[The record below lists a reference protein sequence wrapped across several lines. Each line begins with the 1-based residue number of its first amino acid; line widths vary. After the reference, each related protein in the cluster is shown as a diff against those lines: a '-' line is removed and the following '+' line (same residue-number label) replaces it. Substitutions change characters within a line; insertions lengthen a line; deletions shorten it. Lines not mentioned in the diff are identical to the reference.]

1 MQINII
7 DETGKVV
14 GQHELPED
22 IFAQEVRQALLWE
35 CVKAQRAS
43 WRRGTH
49 ATKTRANVSGG
60 GAKPLK
66 QKGTGQARQGSIRA
80 PNHVGGGTVFGP
92 QPRSYA
98 YRLPRTA
105 RRAALVS
112 ALSLRASEG
121 KIMLLQNSTMAV
133 PRTKSMV
140 ALFEA
145 LGNPSH
151 LVVDQKNENLR
162 RSVRNLTRSKCL
174 DVSGLNVYDILNH
187 SALILTTAA
196 LEEIIRR
203 VRGQVDGQETQQA
216 AA

>member
-1 MQINII
+1 MRVNIV
-7 DETGKVV
+7 DSLGSVTG
-14 GQHELPED
+14 QFELPDD
-22 IFAQEVRQALLWE
+22 IFAVEVKEALLWE

-49 ATKTRANVSGG
+49 ATKKRGQVSGG

-66 QKGTGQARQGSIRA
+66 QKGSGQARQGSIRA

-92 QPRSYA
+92 QPRDYS

-105 RRAALVS
+105 RRAALCC

-121 KIMLLQNSTMAV
+121 QVMMLAAEPMAT
-133 PRTKSMV
+133 PNTKAMV
-140 ALFEA
+140 RFFGALATES
-145 LGNPSH
+145 N
-151 LVVDQKNENLR
+151 LVVDQDHESLR
-162 RSVRNLTRSKCL
+162 RSVRNLTHSKCL

-187 SALILTTAA
+187 GTLILTARA

-203 VRGQVDGQETQQA
+203 IRGQADEASSSLA

>member
-1 MQINII
+1 MQVNVINNQ
-7 DETGKVV
+7 GKVT
-14 GQHELPED
+14 GQTELPDD
-22 IFAQEVRQALLWE
+22 IFSVEVREALLWE

-60 GAKPLK
+60 GAKPFK
-66 QKGTGQARQGSIRA
+66 QKGTGQARQGSNRA

-92 QPRSYA
+92 QPRDYS

-105 RRAALVS
+105 RRAALCS

-121 KIMLLQNSTMAV
+121 KIMMLEGSQMAE
-133 PRTKSMV
+133 PKTKAMV
-140 ALFEA
+140 SFFAT
-145 LGNPSH
+145 LGNPSN
-151 LVVDQKNENLR
+151 LVVDQDNENLR
-162 RSVRNLTRSKCL
+162 RSVRNLTHSKCL

-187 SALILTTAA
+187 STLILTSSA

-203 VRGQVDGQETQQA
+203 IRGVVGDDVSGQVA
-216 AA
+216 A

>member
-1 MQINII
+1 MQINVI

-14 GQHELPED
+14 GQHELPDD
-22 IFAQEVRQALLWE
+22 IFAQEVREALLWE

-49 ATKTRANVSGG
+49 QTKTRANVSGG

-66 QKGTGQARQGSIRA
+66 QKGTGQARQGSTRA

-92 QPRSYA
+92 HPRSYA

-105 RRAALVS
+105 RRAALCS
-112 ALSLRASEG
+112 ALSLRAGEG
-121 KIMLLQNSTMAV
+121 KILLLQNSEMAA
-133 PRTKSMV
+133 PKTKAMV
-140 ALFEA
+140 ALFST
-145 LGNPSH
+145 LGGPSH
-151 LVVDQKNENLR
+151 LVVDQNNENLR

-187 SALILTTAA
+187 STLILTTAA
-196 LEEIIRR
+196 LEEIVRR
-203 VRGQVDGQETQQA
+203 VRGQVDGTETQA
-216 AA
+216 AAA

>member
-1 MQINII
+1 MQVNIV
-7 DETGKVV
+7 DETGAVT
-14 GQHELPED
+14 GQLELPED
-22 IFAQEVRQALLWE
+22 IFAVEVKQALLWE

-49 ATKTRANVSGG
+49 ATKKRGQVSGG

-66 QKGTGQARQGSIRA
+66 QKGSGQARQGSIRA

-92 QPRSYA
+92 QPRDYS

-105 RRAALVS
+105 RRAALCC

-121 KIMLLQNSTMAV
+121 QVMMLAASPMDKPN
-133 PRTKSMV
+133 TKAMV
-140 ALFEA
+140 RLFGALATES
-145 LGNPSH
+145 N
-151 LVVDQKNENLR
+151 LVVDQGNENMR
-162 RSVRNLTRSKCL
+162 RSVRNLTHSKCL

-187 SALILTTAA
+187 GTLILTARA
-196 LEEIIRR
+196 LAEITRRIR
-203 VRGQVDGQETQQA
+203 GHVDVASSTSA

>member
-1 MQINII
+1 MHVNVI

-14 GQHELPED
+14 GQQDLPED
-22 IFAQEVRQALLWE
+22 IFAQAVREALLWE

-49 ATKTRANVSGG
+49 STKTRANVSGG

-66 QKGTGQARQGSIRA
+66 QKGTGQARQGSTRA

-92 QPRSYA
+92 HPRSYA

-105 RRAALVS
+105 RRAALCS
-112 ALSLRASEG
+112 ALSLRAGEG
-121 KIMLLQNSTMAV
+121 KIMMLQNSEMAV
-133 PRTKSMV
+133 PKTRAMV
-140 ALFEA
+140 ELFA
-145 LGNPSH
+145 TLGEGSY

-162 RSVRNLTRSKCL
+162 RSIRNLTRSKCL

-187 SALILTTAA
+187 STLILTTAA

-203 VRGQVDGQETQQA
+203 VRGQVDGATTSQA